1 MIRKQ
6 TFSLILAATLALTL
20 LIGPVAVSTNAGS
33 THAGAIPAEFASNPS
48 GGGNTGG

>member
-6 TFSLILAATLALTL
+6 TVSLILAAMLGLTL
-20 LIGPVAVSTNAGS
+20 LVSHATGWMNAGS
-33 THAGAIPAEFASNPS
+33 LGPGVTSGEVVTNPS